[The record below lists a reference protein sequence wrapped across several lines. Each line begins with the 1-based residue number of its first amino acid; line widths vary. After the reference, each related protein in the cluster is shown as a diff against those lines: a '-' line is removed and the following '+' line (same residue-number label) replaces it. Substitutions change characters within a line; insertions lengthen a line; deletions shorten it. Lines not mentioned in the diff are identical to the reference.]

1 MKYCIF
7 LLFFFGLSFTYFAQP
22 NVAPTKVVDGKTFYV
37 HKVEKGQTL
46 YGISKLYSVSIAD
59 ITNNNLGAEGG
70 IAVGQEL
77 LIPSATATTTTPVKP
92 VESIQGEPTTT
103 TSTPANPSDSVIIH
117 TVAAGETMYSISKKY
132 SVDFNEL
139 VAANPDKTKGIQ
151 IGDKVKVPTK
161 NANKTNEVVP
171 LVKNPVNPTVG
182 PKDSVILHK
191 VEAGQTLFSL
201 AKQYEVTEQSIKDAN
216 NGLAEGLKKGNQIR
230 IIVPKK
236 VTTNSTTTV
245 VNTTNQTTQ
254 PTEYKEVY
262 NVAVM
267 LPFNTAENR
276 ALRAKCPPIGDCPYY
291 SYTVMSFGFRNGIM
305 MAIDSLKK
313 AGMNVNVSFY
323 DSRNDSASV
332 AQLLTKPE
340 MKTMDIIFGPLF
352 PAQIKQVS
360 LFARQQQIQNV
371 IPVPV
376 SNKALFNNPYVT
388 KATASVH
395 TQITYLAQYV
405 AKNYHQEN
413 VILVKNKNSSREN
426 DNFSAFVK
434 AYNADIKKYAG
445 RTHDSIRSTSMGS
458 GSSLTGVESLMS
470 ATKVNV
476 IVVPSEDLGHVSSF
490 VTKLNSTGN
499 KNPYTKYQIKVF
511 GLEEW
516 LSFETIDEKFKNRYN
531 FHLCTSTFIDY
542 TQPEIN
548 RFIRNYRSQ
557 FGTDPDNYSF
567 NMFDAAFVNL
577 KGLFL
582 YGKGYAGNYQYLE
595 EKGLSFNSSYR
606 KADANSGY
614 ENGAVRIIQYDN
626 YRVKVVN

>member
-7 LLFFFGLSFTYFAQP
+7 LLFFLGLSLPYFAQP
-22 NVAPTKVVDGKTFYV
+22 NVAPTKVVDGKKFYI

-59 ITNNNLGAEGG
+59 ITNNNVGAEAG
-70 IAVGQEL
+70 IAVGQQL
-77 LIPSATATTTTPVKP
+77 LIPSATATTSTP
-92 VESIQGEPTTT
+92 VESIQGEPATTNTTT
-103 TSTPANPSDSVIIH
+103 TNPSDSVIIH
-117 TVAAGETMYSISKKY
+117 TVVAGETMYSISKKY

-139 VAANPDKTKGIQ
+139 VAANPDKSKGLQ

-201 AKQYEVTEQSIKDAN
+201 AKQFDVTEQSIKDAN

-230 IIVPKK
+230 VIVPKK
-236 VTTNSTTTV
+236 IITNSTSNPV
-245 VNTTNQTTQ
+245 VNVNQNTQ
-254 PTEYKEVY
+254 PTVYKEVY
-262 NVAVM
+262 NIAVM

-276 ALRAKCPPIGDCPYY
+276 NLRSKCPPIGDCPYY
-291 SYTVMSFGFRNGIM
+291 SYTVMSLGFRNGMM

-323 DSRNDSASV
+323 DTRNDSASV

-340 MKTMDIIFGPLF
+340 LKNMDIIFGPLF
-352 PAQIKQVS
+352 PVQIKQVS
-360 LFARQQQIQNV
+360 LFARQQKIQNI

-376 SNKALFNNPYVT
+376 SNKALFNNPFIT

-395 TQITYLAQYV
+395 TQITYMAQFV

-413 VILVKNKNSSREN
+413 VILVKNKNTSREN
-426 DNFSAFVK
+426 DNYAAFLK
-434 AYNADIKKYAG
+434 AFNTEVKKYAG
-445 RTHDSIRSTSMGS
+445 RTHDSIRSTNMGS

-490 VTKLNSTGN
+490 VTKLNTTGN

-516 LSFETIDEKFKNRYN
+516 LTFETIDEKFKNRYN
-531 FHLCTSTFIDY
+531 FHLCTGSFIDY

-548 RFIRNYRSQ
+548 KFIRQYRSS
-557 FGTDPDNYSF
+557 FGTDPDSYAF

-582 YGKGYAGNYQYLE
+582 YGKGYAGQYQHLNDN
-595 EKGLSFNSSYR
+595 GLSFNSQYR
-606 KADANSGY
+606 KVDANSGY

>member
-7 LLFFFGLSFTYFAQP
+7 LLFFFGLTVINFAQP
-22 NVAPTKVVDGKTFYV
+22 NVAPTKVVDGKTYYV

-46 YGISKLYSVSIAD
+46 YGISKLYAVSVAD
-59 ITNNNLGAEGG
+59 ITNNNAGVESG
-70 IAVGQEL
+70 IKLGQEL
-77 LIPSATATTTTPVKP
+77 LIPSTISTTTAKP
-92 VESIQGEPTTT
+92 VESIQTEPVITTTSSTT
-103 TSTPANPSDSVIIH
+103 TSTDSVIIH
-117 TVAAGETMYSISKKY
+117 TVVAGETMYSLSKKY
-132 SVDFNEL
+132 SVDLNEL
-139 VAANPDKTKGIQ
+139 IAANPDKTKGLQ
-151 IGDKVKVPTK
+151 VGDKVKVPTK
-161 NANKTNEVVP
+161 NANKSNEVIP
-171 LVKNPVNPTVG
+171 IVKNPVNPTVG

-191 VEAGQTLFSL
+191 IEAGQTLFSL
-201 AKQYEVTEQSIKDAN
+201 AKQYNVTEQSIKDAN
-216 NGLAEGLKKGNQIR
+216 DGLPEGLKKGNQIR
-230 IIVPKK
+230 IVVPK
-236 VTTNSTTTV
+236 TAITSTVTTV
-245 VNTTNQTTQ
+245 VNTTQNTQ

-262 NVAVM
+262 NIAVM

-276 ALRAKCPPIGDCPYY
+276 NLRSKCPPIGDCPYY
-291 SYTVMSFGFRNGIM
+291 SYTVMSIGFRNGIM

-313 AGMNVNVSFY
+313 AGMNVVVNFY
-323 DSRNDSASV
+323 DTRNDSSSV
-332 AQLLTKPE
+332 AHLLTKPE
-340 MKTMDIIFGPLF
+340 MKNMDIIFGPLF
-352 PAQIKQVS
+352 PSQIKQVS

-376 SNKALFNNPYVT
+376 SNKALFNNPYVS

-395 TQITYLAQYV
+395 TQITYMAQYI
-405 AKNYHQEN
+405 AKNHNQEN
-413 VILVKNKNSSREN
+413 VILVKNKSSARET
-426 DNFSAFVK
+426 DNYNAFVK
-434 AYNADIKKYAG
+434 AYNADIKKYSG
-445 RTHDSIRSTSMGS
+445 RTHDSIRSTAMGS

-490 VTKLNSTGN
+490 VTKLNTTGN
-499 KNPYTKYQIKVF
+499 KNPFTKYQIKVF

-516 LSFETIDEKFKNRYN
+516 LNFETIDEKFKNRYN

-548 RFIRNYRSQ
+548 RFIRRYRKEY
-557 FGTDPDNYSF
+557 GIDPDNFAF

-582 YGKGYAGNYQYLE
+582 YGKGYASKYHYLE

-606 KADANSGY
+606 KVDASGGY